1 MVRFMLFI
9 KKHIRRLVENSR
21 VSMRRQVLLLV
32 LASGLAAFLT
42 ALVLFGGTMVRLKGT
57 VAQEEEKME
66 EAVGESVGDFAGSW
80 DKMWLEDATEHEADY
95 IARELTVNGEDV
107 EFLADSLHLL
117 LKSRSYYGER
127 QLPSS
132 REEPNIAS
140 GMPYIHFSPGV
151 AADRELAEEIS
162 KVANFADVLLP
173 MSRSYKSYHTSL
185 FAASRK
191 GYMICVDILPRT
203 PGGSIYASDEQREIF
218 VTTYEPRQRPWYKK
232 AQEQGGLIYTS
243 AFEGGDGFLEM
254 ACAAPYYD
262 ENGFAGVVGIGTTVE
277 DLQRQV
283 SSTVIG
289 DTGISFA
296 MDETGNMVFSS
307 RETGILAAGSGNFDL
322 REAEEPTLAEAA
334 RRMLAGENDVMQVR
348 LEGEEYYLAFAPIK
362 SLGWSYGT
370 LVSTELL
377 QAPVQHAKSLV
388 RREMDG
394 FQNIIDETFA
404 RAALKGLLLL
414 LPLIFIASYASGA
427 VAARLT
433 RPIRLLADGVR
444 EIAAGNLDKKL
455 DIRTGNE
462 LEHLAICFN
471 SMTEELK
478 EQIQRLSEAAAKEER
493 ARTELEVAARIQAGM
508 LPAALQGV
516 PFQDKF
522 DLSAFMNPAREVGG
536 DFYDFYFVSEDTLA
550 ITVADVS
557 DKGVPAS
564 LFMVIAKTLL
574 KDHALL
580 QGPEKLARAV
590 AEANDKLVQ
599 SNQAFMFVT
608 VFTGLLHL
616 PTGKFTYVNAG
627 HNPPLI
633 CRGGGPVY
641 LPKAKNPVLGVMGGM
656 ELTAETLTLRPG
668 EAIFLYTDGVTEAMN
683 AEGGFFG
690 EARLQENLQ
699 GTAGCS
705 AADMVARVQQAVH
718 GFTADFSQSDD
729 ITMMALVYR

>member
-1 MVRFMLFI
+1 MLFI
-9 KKHIRRLVENSR
+9 KKHIRRLAEKSR
-21 VSMRRQVLLLV
+21 ASMRRQVLVLV
-32 LASGLAAFLT
+32 LASGMATFLT
-42 ALVLFGGTMVRLKGT
+42 TLVLFGYTMEELKDT
-57 VAQEEEKME
+57 VAQEGKVVEES
-66 EAVGESVGDFAGSW
+66 AGQSVGDFAADW
-80 DKMWLEDATEHEADY
+80 DKTWLTQVTEQEAYYMD
-95 IARELTVNGEDV
+95 RELTVNGEDV
-107 EFLADSLHLL
+107 EFLAESLNLL
-117 LKSRSYYGER
+117 LKSKAYYGQR
-127 QLPSS
+127 QLVSS
-132 REEPNIAS
+132 RGETDITS

-151 AADRELAEEIS
+151 EPDGALAEEIG

-173 MSRSYKSYHTSL
+173 MSRSYSGYHTSL

-243 AFEGGDGFLEM
+243 AFEGEDGFLEM

-262 ENGFAGVVGIGTTVE
+262 EDGFAGVVGIGTTI
-277 DLQRQV
+277 DDMQRQV
-283 SSTVIG
+283 TSTVIG

-296 MDETGNMVFSS
+296 MDDTGDIAFSS
-307 RETGILAAGSGNFDL
+307 SKDGILAADPGYFDV
-322 REAEEPTLAEAA
+322 RTAEEPTLAEAA
-334 RRMLAGENDVMQVR
+334 RRMVAGESDVVR
-348 LEGEEYYLAFAPIK
+348 VMLEGEEYYLAFAPLK
-362 SLGWSYGT
+362 NLRWSYGT
-370 LVSTELL
+370 LMSTGLVQTPVE
-377 QAPVQHAKSLV
+377 QAKATVH
-388 RREMDG
+388 EHMDG
-394 FQNIIDETFA
+394 FQELIDETFA
-404 RAALKGLLLL
+404 QAALKGLLLL
-414 LPLIFIASYASGA
+414 LPLILIASYASGA
-427 VAARLT
+427 MAARLT

-455 DIRTGNE
+455 DINTGNE
-462 LEHLAICFN
+462 VEHLAICFN

-478 EQIQRLSEAAAKEER
+478 EQIKMLSEAAAKEEH

-508 LPAALQGV
+508 LPAALKGTPWQE
-516 PFQDKF
+516 KF
-522 DLSAFMNPAREVGG
+522 DLSASMNPAREVGG
-536 DFYDFYFVSEDTLA
+536 DFYDFYFVNEDTLA

-557 DKGVPAS
+557 DKGVPAA

-580 QGPEKLARAV
+580 QGPEKLAKAV

-608 VFTGLLHL
+608 MFTGLLHL

-633 CRGGGPVY
+633 CREGSPAY
-641 LPKAKNPVLGVMGGM
+641 LPKAKNPVLGIMKGL
-656 ELTAETLTLRPG
+656 EFTAETLTLRQG

-699 GTAGCS
+699 GIAGCS
-705 AADMVARVQQAVH
+705 AADMLARVQQAVQ

-729 ITMMALVYR
+729 ITMMALRYK